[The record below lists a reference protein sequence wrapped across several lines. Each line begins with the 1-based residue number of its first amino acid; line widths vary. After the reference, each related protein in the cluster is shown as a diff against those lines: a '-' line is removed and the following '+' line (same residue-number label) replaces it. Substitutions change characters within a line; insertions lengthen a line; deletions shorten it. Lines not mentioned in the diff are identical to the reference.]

1 MRCGWFVRHMEISAS
16 IDRLERQLAAL
27 RGEEVPALARQCET
41 VAAINNYQDGYT
53 MLYRT
58 TCKNGD
64 LGYGLWHSVYHIIDS
79 KPTSEIWV
87 ICTR

>member
-1 MRCGWFVRHMEISAS
+1 MEISAS

-64 LGYGLWHSVYHIIDS
+64 LGMVYGIRFT
-79 KPTSEIWV
+79 TSLIV
-87 ICTR
+87 NQPAKYG